1 MTWSKESKERQSE
14 LLKQRYL
21 EGKGPSQK
29 GKLNHNRGIV
39 RSEVYKKNMSEI
51 KKKQGYLYIGKNNP
65 FYGKKHS
72 PEILEKIRLS
82 SLGRIPWNKGKTGVY
97 SQETKKRMAHH
108 KLKGR
113 THEEIYGTEG
123 AKKRKELMSKK
134 MMGHPVNQKTR
145 DAVRKNRAMQ
155 KFPFKDSSIELFVQN
170 LLKQLG
176 INFYAHHYISD
187 IEHKYRCDIYIPN
200 IKTVLECD
208 GDYWHGNSDKY
219 PSLNERQKK
228 QKERDNLRTKE
239 LMDKGYRV
247 IRIWE
252 NKIKQLSLYELK
264 DILIK
269 Q

>member
-1 MTWSKESKERQSE
+1 MELQNKTISNQQKEKYRLGKKHSPET
-14 LLKQRYL
+14 LLKMSL
-21 EGKGPSQK
+21 AKK
-29 GKLNHNRGIV
+29 GKPTWNKGLKGYGAG
-39 RSEVYKKNMSEI
+39 EKNA
-51 KKKQGYLYIGKNNP
+51 

-97 SQETKKRMAHH
+97 SEETKKRMSHH

-113 THEEIYGTEG
+113 THEEIYGTQG
-123 AKKRKELMSKK
+123 AKERKELMSKK

-145 DAVRKNRAMQ
+145 DAVRKNRATQ

-208 GDYWHGNSDKY
+208 GDYWHGNPDKY
-219 PSLNERQKK
+219 LSLNEHQKK

-239 LMDKGYRV
+239 LIDNGYRV

-252 NKIKQLSLYELK
+252 NKIKQLSLYELN
-264 DILIK
+264 DILSK